1 MMKKWTM
8 VMLCLLLT
16 AGQALAEPAVSR
28 EEIEAM
34 KEKLK
39 ALEQKLAPEGE
50 PKWYDKVDL
59 SLSATGVVQGTTGV
73 KDSLRPGGNLT
84 SATMNVDI
92 EAAAEVV
99 PQGSLFVHFKAG
111 AGKGLDGDIGS
122 LSGFNN
128 LAVDEDKARLWEVW
142 YEHKWLDQMLRFR
155 VGKLDLTTDFD
166 TNQVANDDAT
176 QFISSGFVNNL
187 GVEFPDDNAPGAM
200 LWFSPHKLID
210 LGVGVADA
218 TGSWEGIDKNPFV
231 IGEVA
236 FKPTIGGRQGNYRFY
251 GWLNGKDHTEWKDA
265 TKTKERNIGFGLSF
279 DQALSDA
286 ITAFARYGR
295 QDQKVAQVDQAWSA
309 GLELSGGLYG
319 REKDA
324 LGMAYGMALLG
335 KDYEEVTQAGGT
347 LIGDEQHA
355 EIYYRWHV
363 HDHLEISPNVQWI
376 RNINGESAHGDVW
389 AFGVRAHAS
398 F

>member
-1 MMKKWTM
+1 
-8 VMLCLLLT
+8 
-16 AGQALAEPAVSR
+16 
-28 EEIEAM
+28 
-34 KEKLK
+34 
-39 ALEQKLAPEGE
+39 
-50 PKWYDKVDL
+50 
-59 SLSATGVVQGTTGV
+59 
-73 KDSLRPGGNLT
+73 
-84 SATMNVDI
+84 
-92 EAAAEVV
+92 
-99 PQGSLFVHFKAG
+99 
-111 AGKGLDGDIGS
+111 
-122 LSGFNN
+122 
-128 LAVDEDKARLWEVW
+128 
-142 YEHKWLDQMLRFR
+142 
-155 VGKLDLTTDFD
+155 
-166 TNQVANDDAT
+166 
-176 QFISSGFVNNL
+176 
-187 GVEFPDDNAPGAM
+187 VEFPDDNAPGAM

-363 HDHLEISPNVQWI
+363 HDHLEISPNVQWV